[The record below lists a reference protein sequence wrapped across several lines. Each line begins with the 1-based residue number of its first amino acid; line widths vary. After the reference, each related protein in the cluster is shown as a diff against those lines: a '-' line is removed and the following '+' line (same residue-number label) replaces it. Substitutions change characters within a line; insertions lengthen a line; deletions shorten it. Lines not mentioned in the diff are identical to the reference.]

1 MHTNSKI
8 RKQMSKLQCCTHT
21 ACGWIYIYPR
31 GIRDLMLYVNKK
43 YNNPPIYIT
52 ENGVCDNASLPSQDA
67 LNDSLRLNYHRSHLT
82 NLLKAIRSGVDVRG
96 YFAWSFLDDFEWEF
110 GYTSSGLN
118 RSDFP
123 AGFVFG
129 AGSSAYQYEGAAYQ
143 DGKGSSIWDTFTTI
157 HPEGKLSEGVNQQG
171 VQFYNEL
178 INELL
183 NKGIQPFV
191 TLFHWDTPQALEDEY
206 DGFLSTNIVNDYHDY
221 ADFCFKE
228 FGDRVKHWA
237 TFNEPNTFSSEGYAT
252 GNTAP
257 GRCSDYVGNCTFGNS
272 ATEPYVVAHHVL
284 LSHATAVKLYRE
296 KYQASQMG
304 EIGITVSTY
313 WMVPKYQT
321 VASSKAASRA
331 LDFAFGWFVHPIT
344 YGEYPESMHV
354 LVGNRLPNF
363 TDVQSKMVKGS
374 LDFLGVNYYTARYA
388 EDSTSSST
396 INLSYTTDSHVDM
409 TTEKDGIPIGEPTP
423 SGWLY
428 IYPRGIR
435 ELVLYVKENF
445 NNPPIIVTENGF
457 SDVNN
462 NSLPIQDALNDSLR
476 LKYHQLHLS
485 SLIKAIKA
493 GINVK
498 GYYVWSFLDDFEWE
512 FGYTYRLGIN
522 YVDYKNGLTRYMKHT
537 ALWFKD
543 FLQKENVTTRPPLLY
558 SDQ

>member
-1 MHTNSKI
+1 MEIH
-8 RKQMSKLQCCTHT
+8 RRLFFYLL
-21 ACGWIYIYPR
+21 ALAYFF
-31 GIRDLMLYVNKK
+31 
-43 YNNPPIYIT
+43 
-52 ENGVCDNASLPSQDA
+52 AS
-67 LNDSLRLNYHRSHLT
+67 
-82 NLLKAIRSGVDVRG
+82 I
-96 YFAWSFLDDFEWEF
+96 E
-110 GYTSSGLN
+110 GLN
-118 RSDFP
+118 RGDFP

-157 HPEGKLSEGVNQQG
+157 HPEKILDHSTGNVAEDFYSRFKEDIALMKEIGLDSFRFSISWSRVLPKGKLSEGVNQQG

-206 DGFLSTNIVNDYHDY
+206 DGFLSTNIVASYQFGFDTKECCSQNKILHDYHDY

-321 VASSKAASRA
+321 IASSKAASRA

-435 ELVLYVKENF
+435 ELVLYVMENF